1 MVLRIAAEMNT
12 MIQNI
17 ILYDRIPE
25 NKGRFGGAWHP
36 SHFFGVEPL

>member
-1 MVLRIAAEMNT
+1 MVLRIAADT
-12 MIQNI
+12 KPIIQNI

-36 SHFFGVEPL
+36 GNFFGVEPL